1 MMEERVAGELAI
13 RKKKRMLVPSAGERG
28 KGEAVRWWLRG
39 CDWEDTSMSS
49 SNALFTST
57 LSASLGEFIAIEER
71 KV

>member
-1 MMEERVAGELAI
+1 
-13 RKKKRMLVPSAGERG
+13 MLVPSAGERG

-49 SNALFTST
+49 SNASFTST